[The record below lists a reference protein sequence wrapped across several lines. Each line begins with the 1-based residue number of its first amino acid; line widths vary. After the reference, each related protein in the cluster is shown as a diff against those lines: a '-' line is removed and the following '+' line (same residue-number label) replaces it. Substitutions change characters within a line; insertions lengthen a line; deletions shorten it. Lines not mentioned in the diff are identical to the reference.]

1 MMSSKPRF
9 YQRMTTPPTHF
20 IFLSCPSRRE
30 KVISKR
36 GSMLPVKT
44 FPKNILEALDAL
56 AELGKATQDKTQTLP
71 PINVQISNKKTKDK
85 KTKKAVKNNK
95 AD

>member
-1 MMSSKPRF
+1 
-9 YQRMTTPPTHF
+9 
-20 IFLSCPSRRE
+20 
-30 KVISKR
+30 
-36 GSMLPVKT
+36 MLQIET
-44 FPKNILEALDAL
+44 FPKNILATLDAL

-71 PINVQISNKKTKDK
+71 PINVQISNKKTKNK